1 MRRPVRRLRSPSLMA
16 RVLVGLSGGVDS
28 AAAALLLKEQGHQVT
43 GAYCVMHSR
52 GERELRDAKAVAHA
66 LGLPLL
72 RLDLR
77 AEFADIVLHNF
88 LSEYAAGRTP
98 NPCVLCNPSVKFAA
112 LCACADRYGI
122 ERVATG
128 HYAGIKK
135 RYNRYS
141 IRTSPTK
148 DQSYMLS
155 RLPQSVLARLE
166 LPLFGRDKAEL
177 RAMAAG
183 AGLPVADK
191 PDSQELCF
199 AAGGYRQFLIERG
212 LPVRPGRF
220 VLLET
225 GEQVGTH
232 DGMYNFTIGQR
243 KNLGVALGEP
253 VYVHRLDPESGDVFL
268 SPRQPMTETAVAA
281 GLAWQMHVFRDG
293 DRFDALVK
301 TRYAAAAVPAHIALA
316 DGRAYI
322 RFESP
327 VRAVT
332 PGQTAVFYDKDAVI
346 GAGFLE

>member
-1 MRRPVRRLRSPSLMA
+1 ME
-16 RVLVGLSGGVDS
+16 RVLIGLSGGVDS
-28 AAAALLLKEQGHQVT
+28 AAAALLLKERGYQVT

-52 GERELRDAKAVAHA
+52 GERELADAKAVAHA
-66 LGLPLL
+66 LGFPLL

-77 AEFADIVLHNF
+77 RRFEDEVLHNF

-98 NPCVLCNPSVKFAA
+98 NPCVLCNPAVKFAA

-122 ERVATG
+122 ARVATG
-128 HYAGIKK
+128 HYAGVKK

-141 IRTSPTK
+141 IRCNPVK

-166 LPLFGRDKAEL
+166 LPLYGRDKASL
-177 RAMAAG
+177 RDMASA

-199 AAGGYRQFLIERG
+199 AQGGYRQFLLERG

-220 VLLET
+220 ILAET
-225 GEQVGTH
+225 GEVVGAH
-232 DGMYNFTIGQR
+232 DGFYQYTVGQR
-243 KNLGVALGEP
+243 KNLGVALGRP
-253 VYVHRLDPESGDVFL
+253 VFVHRLDPETGDVFL
-268 SPRQPMTETAVAA
+268 SHQEPMTDSAVAA
-281 GLAWQMHVFRDG
+281 GLVWQMRAFKDG
-293 DRFDALVK
+293 DRFDAMVK
-301 TRYAAAAVPAHIALA
+301 TRYAAAMVPAHIALA
-316 DGRAYI
+316 GGKAYI
-322 RFESP
+322 RFETP

-332 PGQTAVFYDKDAVI
+332 PGQTAVFYDKDAVV